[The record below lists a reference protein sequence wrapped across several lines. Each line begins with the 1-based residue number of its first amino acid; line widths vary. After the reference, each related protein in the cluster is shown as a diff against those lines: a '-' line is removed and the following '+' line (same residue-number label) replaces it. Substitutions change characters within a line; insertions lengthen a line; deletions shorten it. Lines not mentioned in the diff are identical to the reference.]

1 MEIFR
6 TVGERKKVLV
16 AGVLLLCGDLRLL
29 VGEGS
34 LRKASLG
41 RMRDS
46 CENFGEPPHAHCLL
60 FPWKCIICNIS
71 GCQMTETH

>member
-34 LRKASLG
+34 LWKASLG

-46 CENFGEPPHAHCLL
+46 
-60 FPWKCIICNIS
+60 
-71 GCQMTETH
+71 